1 MHKIRFKMVLAM
13 SLVTLISLAI
23 LGVYAI
29 YNIQE
34 TSRKELQDYRASLYE
49 QFDRSIKLQV
59 ETTVSLIQDI
69 YNQQQ
74 KGLLPAAEARKR
86 AADLVRNLRFDNG
99 NYFWIDYSNG
109 VNVVLLGRDQEGK
122 TRIDAKDAKGSLFIR
137 ELIANGSKEGGGFT
151 DYWFAKPNEKEPLPK
166 RGYTLLFKPY
176 DWVVGTGNWT
186 DDIEKVMDKKR
197 QAAQAELTKNIGVMV
212 GLSFVALLLAIILA
226 TVAGKQFAK
235 PIQASTLRLG
245 VMANGDFS
253 KDIDQAFLARKD
265 EFGEMALAF
274 DKLNRQMRGLMRT
287 IASSAEQVAASSQQL
302 TASAHQSAEASNNVA
317 GSIMQVAQGAEKQ
330 VAAVNDTAAIVEELS
345 ATVGS
350 VSNTTRKMAALAE
363 QTATVTD
370 KGQHEVDQAVNQM
383 DAVGSGARQAQD
395 AAIELKAS
403 SSQIG
408 EIVNLISSIAGQTNL
423 LALNAAIEAA
433 RAGEQGRGFAVVA
446 EEVRKLAEQSEQAAQ
461 QIKNLIDRN
470 HQSIGN
476 VVGAI
481 DTAINDIDKG
491 IGLVN
496 AAGSNFKEIDTMVR
510 DVATQVRTIAEA
522 IAEVE
527 IGNRRIADSVGIVEG
542 LSRDASAEA
551 ENVSAATE
559 EQSASMQEIASSS
572 QALAKLANDLQVA
585 VAKFRI

>member
-13 SLVTLISLAI
+13 SLVTLLSLSI
-23 LGVYAI
+23 LGAYAI
-29 YNIQE
+29 YNIQQ
-34 TSRKELQDYRASLYE
+34 TSQKELQDYRASLYE

-59 ETTVSLIQDI
+59 ESTVSLIQDL

-74 KGLLPAAEARKR
+74 KGLLPEAEAKKR

-122 TRIDAKDAKGSLFIR
+122 TRIDAKDAKDKLFIR
-137 ELIANGSKEGGGFT
+137 ELLTNGAKEGGGFT

-197 QAAQAELTKNIGVMV
+197 AAAQTDLRKNIGVMV
-212 GLSFVALLLAIILA
+212 GLSLFALLLAIILA
-226 TVAGKQFAK
+226 AVAGKQFAK
-235 PIQASTLRLG
+235 PIHAATKTLG
-245 VMANGDFS
+245 IMANGDFS
-253 KDIDQAFLARKD
+253 KNIEPAFLARKD
-265 EFGEMALAF
+265 EFGEMAAAF
-274 DKLNRQMRGLMRT
+274 DKLTRQMRGLMRT
-287 IASSAEQVAASSQQL
+287 IASSAEQVAASSEQL

-317 GSIMQVAQGAEKQ
+317 GSIMQVAHGAEKQ

-345 ATVGS
+345 ATVGG
-350 VSNTTRKMAALAE
+350 VAATTKQMADLAN

-370 KGQHEVDQAVNQM
+370 KGQHEVNQAVTQM
-383 DAVGSGARQAQD
+383 DAVGSGARQAQN
-395 AAIELKAS
+395 AAIELKTS
-403 SSQIG
+403 SQQIG
-408 EIVNLISSIAGQTNL
+408 EIVNLISNIAGQTNL

-461 QIKNLIDRN
+461 QIKNLIDLN

-481 DTAINDIDKG
+481 DTAISDIDKG

-496 AAGSNFKEIDTMVR
+496 AAGNNFKEIDTMVR
-510 DVATQVRTIAEA
+510 DVLTQVRTIATAISEVA
-522 IAEVE
+522 TGNKRIAE
-527 IGNRRIADSVGIVEG
+527 AVGIVEG
-542 LSRDASAEA
+542 LSRDASAES

-572 QALAKLANDLQVA
+572 QALAKLAQDLQIA
-585 VAKFRI
+585 VSKFRI

>member
-13 SLVTLISLAI
+13 SLVTLASLAI
-23 LGVYAI
+23 LGAYAI
-29 YNIQE
+29 FNIQQ
-34 TSRKELQDYRASLYE
+34 TSQKELQDYRASLYE

-74 KGLLPAAEARKR
+74 KGLLPEAEAKKR

-99 NYFWIDYSNG
+99 NYFWVDYSNG

-122 TRIDAKDAKGSLFIR
+122 TRIDAKDAKGNQFIR
-137 ELIANGSKEGGGFT
+137 DMISNGSKAGGGFT
-151 DYWFAKPNEKEPLPK
+151 EYWFAKPNEKEALPK
-166 RGYTLLFKPY
+166 RSYTLLFKPY

-186 DDIEKVMDKKR
+186 DDIEKVMNKKR
-197 QAAQAELTKNIGVMV
+197 EAAQAELRKNIGVMV
-212 GLSFVALLLAIILA
+212 GLSFVALLLAILLA

-235 PIQASTLRLG
+235 PIQAATQRLG

-253 KDIDQAFLARKD
+253 KDIDPAFLARKD
-265 EFGEMALAF
+265 EFGEMAAAF

-317 GSIMQVAQGAEKQ
+317 GSIMQVAHGAEKQ

-345 ATVGS
+345 ATVGGVAS
-350 VSNTTRKMAALAE
+350 TTKQMATLAN

-383 DAVGSGARQAQD
+383 DAVGNGARQAQN
-395 AAIELKAS
+395 AAIELKS
-403 SSQIG
+403 SSQQIG
-408 EIVNLISSIAGQTNL
+408 EIVNLISTIAGQTNL

-481 DTAINDIDKG
+481 DTAISDIDKG

-510 DVATQVRTIAEA
+510 DVATQVRTIATA
-522 IAEVE
+522 ISEVE
-527 IGNRRIADSVGIVEG
+527 IGNKRIAEAVNIVEG

-572 QALAKLANDLQVA
+572 QALAKLAQDLQVA

>member
-1 MHKIRFKMVLAM
+1 M
-13 SLVTLISLAI
+13 
-23 LGVYAI
+23 
-29 YNIQE
+29 
-34 TSRKELQDYRASLYE
+34 
-49 QFDRSIKLQV
+49 
-59 ETTVSLIQDI
+59 
-69 YNQQQ
+69 
-74 KGLLPAAEARKR
+74 
-86 AADLVRNLRFDNG
+86 
-99 NYFWIDYSNG
+99 
-109 VNVVLLGRDQEGK
+109 
-122 TRIDAKDAKGSLFIR
+122 
-137 ELIANGSKEGGGFT
+137 
-151 DYWFAKPNEKEPLPK
+151 
-166 RGYTLLFKPY
+166 
-176 DWVVGTGNWT
+176 
-186 DDIEKVMDKKR
+186 
-197 QAAQAELTKNIGVMV
+197 
-212 GLSFVALLLAIILA
+212 
-226 TVAGKQFAK
+226 
-235 PIQASTLRLG
+235 
-245 VMANGDFS
+245 
-253 KDIDQAFLARKD
+253 
-265 EFGEMALAF
+265 
-274 DKLNRQMRGLMRT
+274 
-287 IASSAEQVAASSQQL
+287 
-302 TASAHQSAEASNNVA
+302 
-317 GSIMQVAQGAEKQ
+317 
-330 VAAVNDTAAIVEELS
+330 EELS

-496 AAGSNFKEIDTMVR
+496 AAGSNFKEIDAMVR

>member
-23 LGVYAI
+23 LGGYGI

-49 QFDRSIKLQV
+49 QFDRSIKWQV

-74 KGLLPAAEARKR
+74 KGLIPAADARKR

-99 NYFWIDYSNG
+99 NYFWIDDSKG

-122 TRIDAKDAKGSLFIR
+122 SRIDAKDAKGNQFIR
-137 ELIANGSKEGGGFT
+137 DMIANASKEGGGYT
-151 DYWFAKPNEKEPLPK
+151 EYWFAKPNEKEALPK
-166 RGYTLLFKPY
+166 RSFTLLFKPY

-197 QAAQAELTKNIGVMV
+197 QAAQAELRKNIGVMV

-226 TVAGKQFAK
+226 AVAGKQFAK
-235 PIQASTLRLG
+235 PIQAATKRLG

-253 KDIDQAFLARKD
+253 KDIDPAFLARKD
-265 EFGEMALAF
+265 EFGEMAQAF

-317 GSIMQVAQGAEKQ
+317 GSIMQVAHGAEKQ

-345 ATVGS
+345 ATVGG
-350 VSNTTRKMAALAE
+350 VSSTTRKMAALAE

-383 DAVGSGARQAQD
+383 DAVGSGARQAQN

-496 AAGSNFKEIDTMVR
+496 AAGGNFKEIDSMVR

-572 QALAKLANDLQVA
+572 QALAKLASDLQLA
-585 VAKFRI
+585 VAKFKI

>member
-13 SLVTLISLAI
+13 SLVTLIALAI
-23 LGVYAI
+23 LGGYAI
-29 YNIQE
+29 YNIRE
-34 TSRKELQDYRASLYE
+34 TSRKELSDYRASLYE
-49 QFDRSIKLQV
+49 QFDRSIKWQV

-74 KGLLPAAEARKR
+74 KGLLPEADARKR

-99 NYFWIDYSNG
+99 NYFWIDTSNG

-122 TRIDAKDAKGSLFIR
+122 SRLDAKDAKGNQFIR
-137 ELIANGSKEGGGFT
+137 DMITNGSKEGGGYT
-151 DYWFAKPNEKEPLPK
+151 EYWFAKPNEKEALPK
-166 RGYTLLFKPY
+166 RSFTLLFKPY

-197 QAAQAELTKNIGVMV
+197 QSAEAELRKNIGVMI
-212 GLSFVALLLAIILA
+212 GLSLVALLLAIILA

-235 PIQASTLRLG
+235 PIQAATKRLG

-253 KDIDQAFLARKD
+253 KDIDPAFLARKD

-274 DKLNRQMRGLMRT
+274 DQLNRQMRGLMRT

-350 VSNTTRKMAALAE
+350 VSSTTRKMAALAE

-370 KGQHEVDQAVNQM
+370 KGQLEVDQAVNQM

-403 SSQIG
+403 SQQIG

-461 QIKNLIDRN
+461 QIKGLIDRN

-481 DTAINDIDKG
+481 DTAISDIDRG

-496 AAGSNFKEIDTMVR
+496 AAGSNFKEIDTKVR
-510 DVATQVRTIAEA
+510 DVANQVRTIAEA

-527 IGNRRIADSVGIVEG
+527 IGNRRIADAVGVVEG

-572 QALAKLANDLQVA
+572 QALAKLAQDLQIA
-585 VAKFRI
+585 VAKFKI

>member
-49 QFDRSIKLQV
+49 QFDRSIKWQV

-74 KGLLPAAEARKR
+74 KGLIPAADARKR

-99 NYFWIDYSNG
+99 NYFWIDDSKG

-122 TRIDAKDAKGSLFIR
+122 SRIDAKDAKGNQFIR
-137 ELIANGSKEGGGFT
+137 DMIANASKEGGGYT
-151 DYWFAKPNEKEPLPK
+151 EYWFAKPNEKEALPK
-166 RGYTLLFKPY
+166 RSFTLLFKPY

-197 QAAQAELTKNIGVMV
+197 QAAQAELRKNIGVMV

-226 TVAGKQFAK
+226 AVAGKQFAK
-235 PIQASTLRLG
+235 PIQAATKRLG

-253 KDIDQAFLARKD
+253 KDIDPAFLARKD
-265 EFGEMALAF
+265 EFGEMAQAF

-317 GSIMQVAQGAEKQ
+317 GSIMQVAHGAEKQ

-345 ATVGS
+345 ATVGG
-350 VSNTTRKMAALAE
+350 VSSTTRKMAALAE

-370 KGQHEVDQAVNQM
+370 KGQHEVDW
-383 DAVGSGARQAQD
+383 
-395 AAIELKAS
+395 L
-403 SSQIG
+403 
-408 EIVNLISSIAGQTNL
+408 
-423 LALNAAIEAA
+423 
-433 RAGEQGRGFAVVA
+433 
-446 EEVRKLAEQSEQAAQ
+446 
-461 QIKNLIDRN
+461 
-470 HQSIGN
+470 
-476 VVGAI
+476 
-481 DTAINDIDKG
+481 
-491 IGLVN
+491 
-496 AAGSNFKEIDTMVR
+496 
-510 DVATQVRTIAEA
+510 
-522 IAEVE
+522 
-527 IGNRRIADSVGIVEG
+527 
-542 LSRDASAEA
+542 
-551 ENVSAATE
+551 
-559 EQSASMQEIASSS
+559 
-572 QALAKLANDLQVA
+572 
-585 VAKFRI
+585 